1 MMTYRPH
8 VNYCARG
15 TATSNL
21 CHCTIMYPLSRFK
34 VVFDPLTLL
43 LDIELNLALSSH
55 HIVAAVVK
63 NYEFPFSPSCAGW
76 SSFSNGVLDFKLSS
90 TSL

>member
-1 MMTYRPH
+1 
-8 VNYCARG
+8 
-15 TATSNL
+15 
-21 CHCTIMYPLSRFK
+21 MYPLSRFK

-63 NYEFPFSPSCAGW
+63 NYEFPFSPTW
-76 SSFSNGVLDFKLSS
+76 SSFSNGVLGMMSTCRRSINFLVAKMDFETCRNLVIVPIILKS
-90 TSL
+90 